1 VGFNVGTK
9 KATLTLILV
18 FTLVLFS
25 FPQINVTKA
34 QDNSIYIR
42 ADGSVEGTDLIQRSD
57 DVYIFTGNI
66 SGSLVVQKSFVT
78 IDGSGF
84 TLQGSVAY
92 PDRGIDLSNNR
103 AEDSSRPIVVNVTIK
118 DIRIVNFA
126 TGIHYA
132 WTSNN
137 TILGNYIADCGSG
150 IDVTGGNQNNVLI
163 KLNTFEN
170 NTNDITINYSSGG
183 TKIITQNN
191 IGNFVQVWMSDQP
204 TIDMN
209 YWPDYNGTDN
219 NGDGIGDT
227 PYIIN
232 EDNQDNFPLMD
243 KIEIPIVPPKEN
255 LSNDDPLVALSST
268 IAGFIASPIG
278 ILLLVIALV
287 SAGLIAFLVITA
299 KRKRKVKI

>member
-227 PYIIN
+227 PYYYKRR
-232 EDNQDNFPLMD
+232 QPRQ
-243 KIEIPIVPPKEN
+243 
-255 LSNDDPLVALSST
+255 LSTYEQNRNTYCSS
-268 IAGFIASPIG
+268 
-278 ILLLVIALV
+278 
-287 SAGLIAFLVITA
+287 
-299 KRKRKVKI
+299 KRKSLKR